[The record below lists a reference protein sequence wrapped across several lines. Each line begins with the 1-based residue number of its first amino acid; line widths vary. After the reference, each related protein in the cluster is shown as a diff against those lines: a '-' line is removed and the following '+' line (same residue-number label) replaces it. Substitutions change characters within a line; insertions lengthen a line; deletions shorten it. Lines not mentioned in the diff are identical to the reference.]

1 MTDRILPG
9 WMSNGNRETN
19 KKKQCQQGFHKKNIL
34 EDDLPYLEFSGT
46 VVYSRE
52 KNDCSFLSED
62 LRSCLEPG
70 AAVGFD
76 IEWPPSFIKG
86 KTKKVAMVQLC
97 ASEDKC
103 YLFHLSSMSGF
114 PAGLKILLQDETI
127 KKVGV
132 GIEGDMW
139 KLLSDFNIKLKNFV
153 ELTYLAN
160 EKLRCSEKWS
170 LDGLVKHLFKSRLKK
185 DKDVRC
191 GQWDDF
197 ELTEDQKRYAATDA
211 YAGLM
216 IHKKLEDMVPERIP
230 MHVAVKDKVLHLANE
245 MTELAGHISE
255 KVNNINSAA
264 EIVEDMA
271 VRLESLRTLLTG
283 RSTEA
288 HVAEEQPD
296 QELLEEKER
305 TDDLLDKEMTRS
317 RCSDKANVGEDLDLS
332 SEELFKVPENACDP
346 VKQVDEPEG
355 GTTAYREGTWMTLD
369 ISEYELQMLE
379 MQARQE
385 DLEERTT
392 LEFQDKA
399 SLDDSSDLSYV
410 VESDEELESE
420 MLQCVEEVEKMSQ
433 GEKALHSSD
442 QKKKKEKTNPE
453 IPEDEDDDEDEGIE
467 EEVEEEFD
475 PSLPEPSPKQ
485 IACLKTYFGHIRFK
499 PVQWKVIYSV
509 LKERRDNL
517 VVMATGYG
525 KSLCFQFPSVYCGGV
540 SVVVSPL
547 ISLMEDQVLQLKMS
561 NIPACFLGSAQ
572 TDDIVP
578 DLKKGHYRVVYMT
591 PEFCSGRISLLEE
604 LNISLGLTLIA
615 IDEAHCISEW
625 GHDFRGAYRNLGL
638 LKTKLPDVPIV
649 ALTATAS
656 PSIRDDI
663 VQSLRLV
670 RPVVTC
676 TTFDRPNLYLAVQR
690 KSGNILQDLKQF
702 LIKKSMSEYELEG
715 SAIVYCPSRKEAER
729 VSSVL
734 CKLGILCGVYHAGMG
749 IKQRRETQH
758 RFMRDELQCIAAT
771 VAFGMGIN
779 KADIRK
785 VIHYGAPKEMESYY
799 QEIGRAGRDGLPS
812 ACHVLWTAGDMT
824 LNKFLLNQVK
834 SDRFRG
840 YKIKM
845 MAKMEQYLK
854 SNRCRRK
861 LILSHFED
869 KQLRKVTSGIMGTSE
884 CCDNCRHG
892 LIQSPSM
899 EESESRLEDF
909 GNEAYQLMSAI
920 SALDEKFGTLV
931 PILFLRGSGSQRV
944 PDRYRRHKLF
954 GAGRGASEAW
964 WKALALQLLLE
975 EYLME
980 STGHSR
986 FSTLCKLTPK
996 GKKWLQAAD
1005 SEGKRTLLLQP
1016 SGEMCARISVPIRTY
1031 APSSAASGYPVSQS
1045 AVPGQKPQ
1053 LGKYSRIEPAK
1064 YSKSTGTPSA
1074 RPQPVSPLKSLP
1086 VKPQP
1091 PVVSPRELELQVELY
1106 GKLVAG
1112 RQKLASEKDIPPA
1125 ILATNKILLDMAKIR
1140 PCTVASLKLV
1150 DGVSEAKS
1158 KMLEP
1163 LLRTISEFCHS
1174 HGLQVDMSPNSAD
1187 SSQQPRPVIG
1197 KRGTFTSLVGSAG
1210 ITYRLFQEEGKSL
1223 RPSSALKTSQRA
1235 VCDSRSLPL
1244 TVVESHLLQALRA
1257 DLPMDVERAGLTPA
1271 IHNTITRVIR
1281 APPINS
1287 DLSDTK
1293 AIRAQ
1298 VPDDISTF
1306 LIHLAVSELERE
1318 GIPKTRSVAPSSP
1331 HHSKPAAAMQE
1342 ELTWIEPEDKPS
1354 RRSVKPGPSSKPE
1367 TNPDPD
1373 RIERMEDELFS
1384 QIPMPE
1390 GFALKDGVA
1399 PCSSDVV
1406 IATKPCLSGIEL
1418 TSWNKEFDEDT
1429 HNLFSDSP
1437 TKNIGRKSR
1446 AAPCSPEV
1454 VTATKPSRNKESD
1467 KRAQNL
1473 FSDSPPGEVGL
1484 KPSAAP
1490 SSSKVAAAPKP
1501 CPTGIDLASWNKGDL
1516 DKEVEDLVS
1525 DSPVKAVNQSMK
1537 RKLPEWA
1544 GLPRGSAAAS
1554 TSTGSKKAKKKK
1566 GLFL

>member
-1 MTDRILPG
+1 MENFFSNRFCLNQTMTDRTLPG
-9 WMSNGNRETN
+9 WMSNCNRETN
-19 KKKQCQQGFHKKNIL
+19 EKKQ
-34 EDDLPYLEFSGT
+34 
-46 VVYSRE
+46 
-52 KNDCSFLSED
+52 
-62 LRSCLEPG
+62 
-70 AAVGFD
+70 
-76 IEWPPSFIKG
+76 
-86 KTKKVAMVQLC
+86 
-97 ASEDKC
+97 
-103 YLFHLSSMSGF
+103 
-114 PAGLKILLQDETI
+114 ILLQDETI

-191 GQWDDF
+191 G
-197 ELTEDQKRYAATDA
+197 
-211 YAGLM
+211 
-216 IHKKLEDMVPERIP
+216 H
-230 MHVAVKDKVLHLANE
+230 
-245 MTELAGHISE
+245 
-255 KVNNINSAA
+255 AA
-264 EIVEDMA
+264 EVLEDMA

-283 RSTEA
+283 RSTKA

-305 TDDLLDKEMTRS
+305 TDNVLDKEMTRS
-317 RCSDKANVGEDLDLS
+317 CCSDKANVGEDLDLS
-332 SEELFKVPENACDP
+332 SEELFKVPESTCDP
-346 VKQVDEPEG
+346 VKQVDEPES

-410 VESDEELESE
+410 VE
-420 MLQCVEEVEKMSQ
+420 
-433 GEKALHSSD
+433 
-442 QKKKKEKTNPE
+442 
-453 IPEDEDDDEDEGIE
+453 I
-467 EEVEEEFD
+467 
-475 PSLPEPSPKQ
+475 
-485 IACLKTYFGHIRFK
+485 
-499 PVQWKVIYSV
+499 QWKVIYSV

-547 ISLMEDQVLQLKMS
+547 ISLMEDQVLQLK
-561 NIPACFLGSAQ
+561 
-572 TDDIVP
+572 
-578 DLKKGHYRVVYMT
+578 GHYRVVYMT

-604 LNISLGLTLIA
+604 LNISL
-615 IDEAHCISEW
+615 
-625 GHDFRGAYRNLGL
+625 GAYRNLGL

-824 LNKFLLNQVK
+824 LNK
-834 SDRFRG
+834 
-840 YKIKM
+840 
-845 MAKMEQYLK
+845 
-854 SNRCRRK
+854 

-892 LIQSPSM
+892 
-899 EESESRLEDF
+899 
-909 GNEAYQLMSAI
+909 AI

-944 PDRYRRHKLF
+944 PDRYRKHKLF

-964 WKALALQLLLE
+964 WKALAHQLLLE

-980 STGHSR
+980 STGQSR

-1016 SGEMCARISVPIRTY
+1016 SGEIRTY

-1064 YSKSTGTPSA
+1064 YSK
-1074 RPQPVSPLKSLP
+1074 PQPVSPLKSLP

-1140 PCTVASLKLV
+1140 PCTEASLKLV

-1163 LLRTISEFCHS
+1163 LLRTISAFCHS
-1174 HGLQVDMSPNSAD
+1174 HGLQVDMSPNSAE

-1197 KRGTFTSLVGSAG
+1197 KRGTFTSLLGSAG
-1210 ITYRLFQEEGKSL
+1210 ITYRLFHEEGKSL
-1223 RPSSALKTSQRA
+1223 
-1235 VCDSRSLPL
+1235 
-1244 TVVESHLLQALRA
+1244 
-1257 DLPMDVERAGLTPA
+1257 RAGLTPA

-1331 HHSKPAAAMQE
+1331 RHSKPAVDMQE

-1367 TNPDPD
+1367 MNPDPD

-1390 GFALKDGVA
+1390 GFELKDSVA
-1399 PCSSDVV
+1399 PCILDVV
-1406 IATKPCLSGIEL
+1406 TATKPCPSGIEL

-1429 HNLFSDSP
+1429 QNLFSDSP
-1437 TKNIGRKSR
+1437 AKNIGRKSR
-1446 AAPCSPEV
+1446 AAPCSSEV
-1454 VTATKPSRNKESD
+1454 VTATKPSQNKESD

-1473 FSDSPPGEVGL
+1473 FGDSPPGEVGL

-1490 SSSKVAAAPKP
+1490 CSSKVATAPKP

-1544 GLPRGSAAAS
+1544 GLPRAAAAS